1 MRHEKSLKV
10 AYILW
15 FFFGAFGIHRF
26 YLRQTKTGW
35 MMLLLATAVGLS
47 KGYIPFIVLLSVWW
61 LIDAA
66 LIIGYV
72 DASKD
77 HSFMHVVEEP
87 KVEREKAAALST
99 VKFEDIQKL
108 HEMNAEYMAF
118 FARGDLD
125 AAIAGATQALALCE
139 SKMGKDHSQVGM
151 IQNNLGEFY
160 RRIGN
165 NPQAINMLRSSIAIQ
180 EQHPD
185 REMTPE
191 QAQDTLC
198 HSLNSLAHI
207 YTNLGQTQDAKKI
220 YRRIIETLSNP
231 AGPAEANPSQA
242 HANKTAINQKNRSET
257 QNINYAHALN
267 NLAKLYSDKDQHEQA
282 EQLYSEALALLDYLS
297 IEHTEL
303 KVDILKNFATRE
315 STLQHYDRAESLY
328 QRAIR
333 ILDEH
338 AIRLAEQPT
347 EQETQQEEES
357 LEMPLA
363 SNYDELNIVYNDQ
376 NRPQIDEEKRR
387 ADALSHN
394 QLQIAAC
401 HHGLGIIYANQNR
414 LEEAEVELSSAAKM
428 RKPICQSNDAE
439 FITGLSHL
447 GLIYFKQNKL
457 DKAETV
463 GKHILNTRLVAL
475 GEDHADTQRA
485 QRNLE
490 LIQTEISKQS

>member
-1 MRHEKSLKV
+1 MHHEKSLKV

-15 FFFGAFGIHRF
+15 FFLGAFGIHRF

-35 MMLLLATAVGLS
+35 MMLLLAIAVGLS

-77 HSFMHVVEEP
+77 HSFMHVVEVP
-87 KVEREKAAALST
+87 KAEREKSAALST

-108 HEMNAEYMAF
+108 HEMNAEYMAL

-139 SKMGKDHSQVGM
+139 GKMGKDHNQVGM

-160 RRIGN
+160 RRSGN
-165 NPQAINMLRSSIAIQ
+165 NPQAINMLKSSIAIQ

-207 YTNLGQTQDAKKI
+207 YTSLGQTQDAKKI
-220 YRRIIETLSNP
+220 YRRMIEMLSNP
-231 AGPAEANPSQA
+231 VSRNETDPPPQK
-242 HANKTAINQKNRSET
+242 HLNKAAINQTKRSET
-257 QNINYAHALN
+257 HDVNYAHALN
-267 NLAKLYSDKDQHEQA
+267 NLAKLYSDKNQHEQA
-282 EQLYSEALALLDYLS
+282 EPLFTEALTLLDYLS
-297 IEHTEL
+297 IDHTEV
-303 KVDILKNFATRE
+303 KVDILNNFATQE

-333 ILDEH
+333 ILNEH

-347 EQETQQEEES
+347 QQEEEP
-357 LEMPLA
+357 LDMPLA

-376 NRPQIDEEKRR
+376 NRPQIDEEKLR
-387 ADALSHN
+387 AEAISRN
-394 QLQIAAC
+394 QLQIATC

-414 LEEAEVELSSAAKM
+414 LEEAEAELSAAAKM

-463 GKHILNTRLVAL
+463 GKHILNTRLMAL

-490 LIQTEISKQS
+490 LIQTEMSKQS

>member
-1 MRHEKSLKV
+1 MHHEKNLKI

-15 FFFGAFGIHRF
+15 FFLGAFGIHRF
-26 YLRQTKTGW
+26 YLNQPKTGW
-35 MMLLLATAVGLS
+35 TMFLLAIAVGLS
-47 KGYIPFIVLLSVWW
+47 KGYLPFIVLLSVWW

-77 HSFMHVVEEP
+77 HSFMHIVEDP
-87 KVEREKAAALST
+87 KVEREKASALST

-108 HEMNAEYMAF
+108 HEMNAEYMAC

-125 AAIAGATQALALCE
+125 AAISGATQTLVLCE

-160 RRIGN
+160 RRAGN
-165 NPQAINMLRSSIAIQ
+165 NPQAINMLKSSIAIQ

-185 REMTPE
+185 QEMTPE

-207 YTNLGQTQDAKKI
+207 YTSLGQTQDAKKI
-220 YRRIIETLSNP
+220 YRRIIDTLSKP
-231 AGPAEANPSQA
+231 A
-242 HANKTAINQKNRSET
+242 TNQNET
-257 QNINYAHALN
+257 QPSTQANSHAAIVNQTTKSEKYTLNYAHALN
-267 NLAKLYSDKDQHEQA
+267 NLAKLYIDKDQHEQA
-282 EQLYSEALALLDYLS
+282 EPLFSEALTMLDHLP
-297 IEHTEL
+297 IENTEL
-303 KVDILKNFATRE
+303 KVDILKNFATKE

-338 AIRLAEQPT
+338 AIRLEEQPSK
-347 EQETQQEEES
+347 QEVDS
-357 LEMPLA
+357 LDMPLA
-363 SNYDELNIVYNDQ
+363 SNYDELNIVYGDQ
-376 NRPQIDEEKRR
+376 NRPQIDAEKLRS
-387 ADALSHN
+387 DAMIRN

-401 HHGLGIIYANQNR
+401 HHGLGIIYANQGR
-414 LEEAEVELSSAAKM
+414 LEEAEVELNTAAKI
-428 RKPICQSNDAE
+428 RKPICQSNDSE

-457 DKAETV
+457 IKAEAI
-463 GKHILNTRLVAL
+463 GKHILNTRLVAF

-490 LIQTEISKQS
+490 LIQAEMAKQT